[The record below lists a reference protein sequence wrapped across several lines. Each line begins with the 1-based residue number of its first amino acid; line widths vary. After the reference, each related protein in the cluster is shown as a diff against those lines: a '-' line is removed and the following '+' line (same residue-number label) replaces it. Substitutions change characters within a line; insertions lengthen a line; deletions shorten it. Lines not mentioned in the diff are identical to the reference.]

1 MISEMLPTSVRN
13 TALGL
18 LLNVTPA
25 ASSFSPPLI
34 ITALSP
40 MLGFGPTL
48 AIGALFS
55 ALGAMM
61 VWLLPETRG
70 RRITMLDS
78 A

>member
-1 MISEMLPTSVRN
+1 
-13 TALGL
+13 
-18 LLNVTPA
+18 
-25 ASSFSPPLI
+25 
-34 ITALSP
+34 

-78 A
+78 V